1 MPIYI
6 IYPKIN
12 VRKHIRKLFLI
23 LIIFAALQFVSCLS
37 PARARALSG
46 GSILNAEAG
55 SDNSFLSQIKLFGSF
70 AASYTYN
77 FANPSANSQF
87 PNGNYNG
94 NYIDDYKVNG
104 FTVNELDLTV
114 SKNAFSNG
122 RDNFGIGFKVSLDTG
137 ENIQAV
143 GPYTGNYSYYTK
155 PVYNRPLYA
164 FRQFNISLGIPVGN
178 GLKIYLGEKNY
189 LIGFESYNLSR
200 VWTNTYSPI
209 TAIEPGELTGIFL
222 RYPFT
227 KRLKMVFGAALTDN
241 ATVPLNRYPTF
252 EYIASYKPFKFLKF
266 HEGIV
271 YGAENF
277 IIYNNNLYQDNLDRF
292 FYNFIDAKYSFC
304 KYWTAVLDYEVGLN
318 GGINKSIAYEN
329 DINQEQFNSSANI
342 YPNYLVSTSD
352 STFNKSRFSGIA
364 FYIHHYDI
372 LNIGRFSQTVRET
385 DVSDPNGM
393 WEEESIQGIAYHYF
407 DSTLTFGYRPN
418 LKFFKN
424 VQFRLEFENQI
435 ANHRVYGD
443 GNSSQNTVN
452 TMVVYTF

>member
-1 MPIYI
+1 MAVYKI
-6 IYPKIN
+6 INPKIN
-12 VRKHIRKLFLI
+12 FKKYAGKPFLTLF
-23 LIIFAALQFVSCLS
+23 IFIAAQFISYLL
-37 PARARALSG
+37 PAAAFSG
-46 GSILNAEAG
+46 GLNYASYSNG
-55 SDNSFLSQIKLFGSF
+55 SFLSQIKLFGTF
-70 AASYTYN
+70 ASSYTYN
-77 FANPSANSQF
+77 FANPDADARF
-87 PNGNYNG
+87 PDGNYNG
-94 NYIDDYKVNG
+94 NYIDNYKVNG
-104 FTVNELDLTV
+104 FTLNELDLTV

-122 RDNFGIGFKVSLDTG
+122 RSNFGIGFKVSLDTG

-143 GPYTGNYSYYTK
+143 GPYTGNYSYYTG
-155 PVYNRPLYA
+155 PVYNRPLYG
-164 FRQFNISLGIPVGN
+164 FRQFYISFGIPVGN

-222 RYPFT
+222 KYPFS
-227 KRLKMVFGAALTDN
+227 KRLNMVFGAAMTDN
-241 ATVPLNRYPTF
+241 ALSPINRYPTF
-252 EYIASYKPFKFLKF
+252 EYIASYKPVKFLKF

-277 IIYNNNLYQDNLDRF
+277 IIYNNNLYQDNLNRF
-292 FYNFIDAKYSFC
+292 FYNFIDAKYKFL

-318 GGINKSIAYEN
+318 GGINKSVVYGN
-329 DINQEQFNSSANI
+329 GINPAAFNSSGNI
-342 YPNYLVSTSD
+342 YPSFLISTSY

-364 FYIHHYDI
+364 FYLHHYCL
-372 LNIGRFSQTVRET
+372 LNIGRFSQTIRET
-385 DVSDPNGM
+385 AVSDPNGM
-393 WEEESIQGIAYHYF
+393 WEEESVPGTSYRYF

-435 ANHRVYGD
+435 ANHNVYGN
-443 GNSSQNTVN
+443 GNGSQNTVN